1 MQSRGGNVK
10 KLVLI
15 TICLV
20 FIFSMV
26 YTTDFN
32 YIGTKKCRIC
42 HKGPK
47 KGNVY
52 ETWKSKKHAIAFES
66 IKAKGQEKNEKCLA
80 CHTTAFNKGGY
91 KMGDPNAAKFEGV
104 GCESCHGPGSVYK
117 KTKIMKDRELAL
129 KNGMINITEK
139 TCTGCHDGS
148 EHAGGKFNYKEALKK
163 ISHVYRKK

>member
-1 MQSRGGNVK
+1 
-10 KLVLI
+10 
-15 TICLV
+15 
-20 FIFSMV
+20 MV
-26 YTTDFN
+26 YTTDFK
-32 YIGTKKCRIC
+32 YIGSKKCSIC

-47 KGNVY
+47 KGKVY

-91 KMGDPNAAKFEGV
+91 KIGDPNAAKFEGV

-129 KNGMINITEK
+129 KNGMTNITEK
-139 TCTGCHDGS
+139 TCTVCHDGS
-148 EHAGGKFNYKEALKK
+148 EHTGKFNYKEAVKK
-163 ISHVYRKK
+163 ISHIYRKK